1 MSLFDGEELF
11 FRPLGD
17 RGRLLVDYWVGADAG
32 SLALRAMTRA
42 IPRARN
48 SCVVS
53 LTAWREATMGD
64 ERWERLVAC
73 HEVEIRLIQAL
84 LSRI

>member
-1 MSLFDGEELF
+1 MFDGEEVF
-11 FRPLGD
+11 FKPVGD
-17 RGRLLVDYWVGADAG
+17 RLKLLVDYWVGADAD
-32 SLALRAMTRA
+32 SLALRAMTRV
-42 IPRARN
+42 IPRTRN

-53 LTAWREATMGD
+53 LIAWREASMGD

-73 HEVEIRLIQAL
+73 HEVEIRLIQAQ

>member
-1 MSLFDGEELF
+1 LFDGEQLF
-11 FRPLGD
+11 FKPVGD

-32 SLALRAMTRA
+32 SLSLRAMTRV

-53 LTAWREATMGD
+53 LTAWREASMGD